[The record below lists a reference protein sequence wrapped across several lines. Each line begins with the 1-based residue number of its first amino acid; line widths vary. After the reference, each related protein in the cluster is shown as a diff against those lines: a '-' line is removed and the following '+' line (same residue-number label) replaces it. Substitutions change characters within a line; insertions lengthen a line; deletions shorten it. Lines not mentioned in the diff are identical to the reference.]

1 MLFDLLP
8 KQWQDALPTSKD
20 ILNKIDLPSGHI
32 PESSKIFAAF
42 NLPIT
47 QIKICIIGQDPY
59 PNPEHAMGLS
69 FSVPKN
75 IKKFPPTLRNILKEL
90 ESDTGC
96 VIDGGDL
103 TKWQNNGVMLLNRV
117 LTTTPN
123 ISAGHTNIGWQKFT
137 DEVVRYLGQKPIIFI
152 LWGKSAA
159 ELAKFI
165 PETNLI
171 QSVHPSP
178 LSVYRGFF
186 GSKPFSRSNEKLR
199 NLGITEMVWKI

>member
-165 PETNLI
+165 TESNLI